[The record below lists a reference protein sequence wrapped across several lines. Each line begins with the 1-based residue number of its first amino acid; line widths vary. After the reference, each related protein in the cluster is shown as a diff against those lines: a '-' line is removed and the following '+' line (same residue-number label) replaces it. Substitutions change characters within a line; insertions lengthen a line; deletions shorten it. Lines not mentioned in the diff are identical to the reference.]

1 MWQKCMKMNLKET
14 KRIKIL
20 IKQTIFFHLRNKIRF
35 SQLKESIKT
44 SNKILK
50 SKITG
55 KQKVCWIK
63 MEFKVMEL
71 LL

>member
-1 MWQKCMKMNLKET
+1 MKMNLKET

-20 IKQTIFFHLRNKIRF
+20 IKQTIFFRLRNKIRF
-35 SQLKESIKT
+35 SQLKEAIKT

-55 KQKVCWIK
+55 KQNVC
-63 MEFKVMEL
+63 
-71 LL
+71 

>member
-1 MWQKCMKMNLKET
+1 MKMNLKET

-20 IKQTIFFHLRNKIRF
+20 IKQTIFIHLRNKIRF
-35 SQLKESIKT
+35 SQLKEAIKT

-55 KQKVCWIK
+55 KQKVC
-63 MEFKVMEL
+63 
-71 LL
+71 